1 MPDLISE
8 QLFAV
13 EMRRHIDIRVTAA
26 LAGMT
31 PRQRAR
37 YGPQVQRE
45 MSSLLVDVLRDMEAG
60 VDRPDE
66 AAPGS

>member
-13 EMRRHIDIRVTAA
+13 EMRRHIDARVAAA

-45 MSSLLVDVLRDMEAG
+45 MSNLLVDVLRDMEAG
-60 VDRPDE
+60 
-66 AAPGS
+66 AGSRDVRD